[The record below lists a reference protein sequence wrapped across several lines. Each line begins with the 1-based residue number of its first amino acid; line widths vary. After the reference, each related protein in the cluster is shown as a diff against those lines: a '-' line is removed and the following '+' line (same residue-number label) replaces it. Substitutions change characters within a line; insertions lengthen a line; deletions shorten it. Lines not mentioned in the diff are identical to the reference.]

1 METMNNIYIQNDN
14 NNNNQTWETPKSNFT
29 LSYREEIVS
38 FSPSRVEDP
47 SDIISNHSFIKPDK
61 NNNNIN
67 QNKIYENKE
76 YNIKQI
82 KYNYNFN

>member
-1 METMNNIYIQNDN
+1 MIIIIIFRYEKLQKVILHFLI
-14 NNNNQTWETPKSNFT
+14 EKK
-29 LSYREEIVS
+29 LL

-47 SDIISNHSFIKPDK
+47 CDIISNHSFIKPDK

-82 KYNYNFN
+82 KYNNF